1 MILLLINFAFVADYI
16 NEMKK
21 SKDTMWFGN
30 PVQNYTVEQMLKISP
45 PEIVPMP
52 LLILAH
58 AAPFS
63 SKTIKLKTV
72 HFYYNKH
79 CTAPFFQMATKCS
92 SKSATI

>member
-45 PEIVPMP
+45 PEIAPMP

-72 HFYYNKH
+72 HFYFNKP
-79 CTAPFFQMATKCS
+79 CTALFF
-92 SKSATI
+92 